1 MFLHA
6 DGNIFRRNTGG
17 SFFFFFL
24 ASQKDIKVEMFVCL
38 CVCVEQTD
46 ALNQRL

>member
-24 ASQKDIKVEMFVCL
+24 ASQKDIKVEMFVC
-38 CVCVEQTD
+38 VCVEQTD